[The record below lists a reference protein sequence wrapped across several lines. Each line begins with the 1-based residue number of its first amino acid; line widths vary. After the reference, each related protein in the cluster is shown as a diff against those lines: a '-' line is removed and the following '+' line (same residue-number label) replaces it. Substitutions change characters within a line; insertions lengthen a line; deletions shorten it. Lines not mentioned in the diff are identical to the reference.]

1 MFSEG
6 PPLTKTK
13 PSSGPD
19 PPERAKDSLRLV
31 SFDPGKAG
39 FALKLGDGKKTP
51 ASEQLRVTKISHE
64 GQAYWRGVKRD
75 WVIKEVNGDGIEKD
89 SRTLTFSGTI
99 KKRLKEAANCGK
111 KYTVTFILP
120 PEDAKHRAR
129 RRSRLGGFVFCGEPS
144 IWGGLMKAEPD
155 DEDGSPDD
163 EDAVSEHS
171 FGKSSKEGVAGG
183 VRSGGSDGQFHI
195 RGEGRGGKQG
205 DRGRP
210 RGSRRSGGGEWS
222 VASAE
227 VGDPEEEVLFPTF
240 DPLPWP
246 ERHPSPLYHGSQLL
260 SLKPPATSKAP
271 LEKTL

>member
-129 RRSRLGGFVFCGEPS
+129 RSVS
-144 IWGGLMKAEPD
+144 IPL
-155 DEDGSPDD
+155 
-163 EDAVSEHS
+163 
-171 FGKSSKEGVAGG
+171 
-183 VRSGGSDGQFHI
+183 
-195 RGEGRGGKQG
+195 
-205 DRGRP
+205 
-210 RGSRRSGGGEWS
+210 GSRVKKVLQEE
-222 VASAE
+222 SAAAAAMDNFTFAAKDE
-227 VGDPEEEVLFPTF
+227 EENKETEGAPEEAALMGA
-240 DPLPWP
+240 DGKPLQIPQAAVAA
-246 ERHPSPLYHGSQLL
+246 EEESG
-260 SLKPPATSKAP
+260 A
-271 LEKTL
+271 